1 MPKEILWSLYILGI
15 LIAMNLASLIFLLIQ
30 NESVSQ
36 GLILSLQGTLPAV
49 SLDSIKEIVGE
60 IILRRNIFHAI
71 VIFCWLLLSLTVI
84 YRKNWGRILLV
95 IFTVSSLVGSI
106 YAFSTTDFLT
116 LQVLAVL
123 GWLGRIFLLWFLLFP
138 MASRLYFSQ
147 KPVL

>member
-147 KPVL
+147 KPVS

>member
-1 MPKEILWSLYILGI
+1 MLTMPKEILWSLYILGI
-15 LIAMNLASLIFLLIQ
+15 LIAINLESLIFLRIQ

-36 GLILSLQGTLPAV
+36 GLILSIQGTLPAV

-123 GWLGRIFLLWFLLFP
+123 GWLG
-138 MASRLYFSQ
+138 
-147 KPVL
+147 